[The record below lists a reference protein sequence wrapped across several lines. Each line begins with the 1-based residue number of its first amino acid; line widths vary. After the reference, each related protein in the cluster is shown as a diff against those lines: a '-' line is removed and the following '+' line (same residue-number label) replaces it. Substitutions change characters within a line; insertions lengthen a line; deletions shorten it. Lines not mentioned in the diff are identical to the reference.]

1 MGILLWVLFG
11 LIAGAI
17 AKFLMPGKAPG
28 GIIVTILLGIVGAV
42 VGGFIGSLFG
52 FGDITGFNLWSML
65 LAVGGGV
72 LVLFIYGL
80 VTRARADDPLQA
92 FALATPAIVYAPVE
106 RKWELAWEKVH
117 QGQLG
122 GAAIGC
128 LCKHNAVLS
137 GQGDEQSRFG
147 WHPRPWLRSI

>member
-28 GIIVTILLGIVGAV
+28 GIIVTIALGIVGAV
-42 VGGFIGSLFG
+42 VGGFIGAQLFAEG
-52 FGDITGFNLWSML
+52 ITGFDFRSML

-80 VTRARADDPLQA
+80 LTRARA
-92 FALATPAIVYAPVE
+92 
-106 RKWELAWEKVH
+106 
-117 QGQLG
+117 
-122 GAAIGC
+122 
-128 LCKHNAVLS
+128 
-137 GQGDEQSRFG
+137 
-147 WHPRPWLRSI
+147 